1 MSHCV
6 SGCLTNTSGFSARQ
20 HQEGVGYAEVR
31 TGRDSPAVE
40 FAALGEAHTGVPVVS
55 QGTALRAGQY
65 FALFRL
71 FAIICRH
78 GLMLQWMELPSVQTV
93 S

>member
-1 MSHCV
+1 MHS
-6 SGCLTNTSGFSARQ
+6 NTQ
-20 HQEGVGYAEVR
+20 KVR

-40 FAALGEAHTGVPVVS
+40 FAALGEADTGVLVMS
-55 QGTALRAGQY
+55 QGTALGAGQY

-71 FAIICRH
+71 FAIICHHR
-78 GLMLQWMELPSVQTV
+78 LMLQWMQVPDVQTV